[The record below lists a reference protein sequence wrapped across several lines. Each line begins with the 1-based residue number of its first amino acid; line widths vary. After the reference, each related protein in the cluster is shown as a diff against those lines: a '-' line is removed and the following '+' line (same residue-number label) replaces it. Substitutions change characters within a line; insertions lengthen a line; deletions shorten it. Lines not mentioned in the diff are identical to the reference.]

1 MPIMMNRRLYSSKAG
16 EDKVKQMEKQDMLL
30 IFEELR
36 NRLIIVVVTVF
47 VFAVASFAFADLIRQ
62 FLLLPANLAYASLES
77 DNLNLQLVFL
87 TPSEALL
94 ANLRLA
100 FITSAAVTLPIIL
113 YQLVAIAMKVVG
125 RARKSAVILT
135 IVMYILFGLGS
146 SFAYFVV
153 LPFALN
159 FFIGFSGADL
169 VPTFS
174 IARYLTFSTS
184 FIFSFGAVFQLPVLF
199 WFLGSIG
206 LINTTFLRR
215 NRKFALLIVVIFS
228 SVITPPDIFSQILMT
243 IPLMLLYELGIFM
256 VYLAWRKK
264 KEQDEDEATDT
275 TVG

>member
-1 MPIMMNRRLYSSKAG
+1 
-16 EDKVKQMEKQDMLL
+16 MEKKDLL
-30 IFEELR
+30 RTFEEVR
-36 NRLIIVVVTVF
+36 NRLIIIVVTVF
-47 VFAVASFAFADLIRQ
+47 VFAVISFAFADYIRQ
-62 FLLLPANLAYASLES
+62 FLLIPANLAYQDLEVQGQS
-77 DNLNLQLVFL
+77 LQLIFL

-113 YQLVAIAMKVVG
+113 YQVVAVAMTVVG
-125 RARKSAVILT
+125 RNKKAAILLT
-135 IVMYILFGLGS
+135 IIMYMLFGLGT

-169 VPTFS
+169 VPNFS
-174 IARYLTFSTS
+174 IARYLTFTTS
-184 FIFSFGAVFQLPVLF
+184 FMFSFGLVFQMPVLF

-206 LINTTFLRR
+206 LITTTFLRR
-215 NRKFALLIVVIFS
+215 NRKFALLIIIIFA
-228 SVITPPDIFSQILMT
+228 SVLTPPDIFSQVLMA

-264 KEQDEDEATDT
+264 ELPEKPSDQTAS
-275 TVG
+275 